1 MSALDELVEVMARLR
16 GPGGCPWDAEQ
27 THASLVPY
35 AIEEAHELAEAVEAR
50 EAGDGDDAHLKEELG
65 DVLLQVVFHA
75 DIARAE
81 GRFDVDDVART
92 LIEKLRRRHPHVF
105 ADLAVDGVAD
115 VVANWMHGRREL
127 PGLSL
132 IRDYWEHPAWVEA
145 MADSIRAF
153 REQHGSADK
162 LVFSFHGIPKEYEDK
177 GDRYGERC
185 RRSAHLI
192 AERLALADDEWAITF
207 QSRFGPKE
215 WLQPYTDKTL
225 EALPGEGVKKIAV
238 AAPAFISD
246 CLETLEEIAMQGK
259 DSFIEAGGTDF
270 AALPCLNDSKPAI
283 DLLEILVKRE
293 LGGWI

>member
-50 EAGDGDDAHLKEELG
+50 EAGDGDDAHLQEELG

-115 VVANWMHGRREL
+115 VVANWDAIKREEK
-127 PGLSL
+127 PE
-132 IRDYWEHPAWVEA
+132 R
-145 MADSIRAF
+145 
-153 REQHGSADK
+153 GSALD
-162 LVFSFHGIPKEYEDK
+162 GIPVSLPALARAEKTMSRAKRAGLPLPEAAAVDV
-177 GDRYGERC
+177 GDDEAALGEALLALV
-185 RRSAHLI
+185 RSASDRGLD
-192 AERLALADDEWAITF
+192 AERALRTATRALEQRLRAEEADAT
-207 QSRFGPKE
+207 
-215 WLQPYTDKTL
+215 
-225 EALPGEGVKKIAV
+225 
-238 AAPAFISD
+238 
-246 CLETLEEIAMQGK
+246 
-259 DSFIEAGGTDF
+259 
-270 AALPCLNDSKPAI
+270 
-283 DLLEILVKRE
+283 
-293 LGGWI
+293 